1 MADNLCAVM
10 KKEELKAILKT
21 LQDFGYVFEN
31 PYLNCITGS
40 DEEGESLYFRHP
52 KEAVEALMKGE
63 TLIQLW
69 LLYDS
74 KVPGE
79 VYKHQIDLVLD
90 SDGLKVYMGTVNNK
104 NTYLLKSQLET
115 AGFEFRVIRV

>member
-1 MADNLCAVM
+1 
-10 KKEELKAILKT
+10 
-21 LQDFGYVFEN
+21 
-31 PYLNCITGS
+31 
-40 DEEGESLYFRHP
+40 
-52 KEAVEALMKGE
+52 MKGE